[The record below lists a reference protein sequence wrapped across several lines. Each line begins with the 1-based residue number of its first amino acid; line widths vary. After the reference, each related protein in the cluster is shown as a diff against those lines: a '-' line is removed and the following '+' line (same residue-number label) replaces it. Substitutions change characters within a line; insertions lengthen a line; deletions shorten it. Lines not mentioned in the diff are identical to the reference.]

1 MYALQLAGRV
11 LCNILRGHKQIY
23 DVIKSM
29 PGGDTT
35 AVGIVHNVF
44 WLEPKGQGPL
54 YAHVRC
60 CNVTC
65 VHFHERRIC
74 QNARPCS
81 PVRAAHPL
89 CFNLQNF
96 ITACITSAHHQAR
109 CQQMGCGQPED

>member
-1 MYALQLAGRV
+1 MAGRV

-60 CNVTC
+60 CNTTYVLFDEQ
-65 VHFHERRIC
+65 HIC

-81 PVRAAHPL
+81 PVWAAHSP
-89 CFNLQNF
+89 CFNLQNV
-96 ITACITSAHHQAR
+96 TVACITSAHDQAR
-109 CQQMGCGQPED
+109 HQQMGCGRPKG